1 MRADRE
7 REWGRAK
14 REKGAKRGRKKR
26 KEGWTWKVGRKGKK
40 NGREEAIRSKEPIVW
55 QGPLVKLENKLQRTG
70 QDGGPSGMEKLE
82 YDFTLFLRL
91 IATSIRFNQ
100 EEFNSRKE
108 KWITYLLE

>member
-1 MRADRE
+1 M
-7 REWGRAK
+7 
-14 REKGAKRGRKKR
+14 
-26 KEGWTWKVGRKGKK
+26 
-40 NGREEAIRSKEPIVW
+40 W

-100 EEFNSRKE
+100 KEFNSKNGLFICWN
-108 KWITYLLE
+108 K